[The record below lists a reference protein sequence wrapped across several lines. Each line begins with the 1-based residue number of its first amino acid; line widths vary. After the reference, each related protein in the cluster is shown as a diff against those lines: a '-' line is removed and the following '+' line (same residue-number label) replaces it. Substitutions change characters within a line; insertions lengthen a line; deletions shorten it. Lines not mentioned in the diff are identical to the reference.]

1 MSVTPSRPSEIPFSE
16 RALRVS
22 ALVWCLVAAA
32 GIWIFAWYIAA
43 LYGLGVVRGDLD
55 RWNAVLPEGHG
66 YVPGDV
72 RGNVLLGVHL
82 LVALVVTTGGL
93 LQLVPWIRARA
104 AWLHRWNGRLF
115 VVVAM
120 IAAVTGIAIAFT
132 RGAVAGDY
140 MTAGNVLNA
149 LLILVFG
156 GLAWREA
163 RARRYDAHRRWAL
176 RLFIAT
182 LSVWFYR
189 VGMMLWFGI
198 HRAPVGHNDAFTG
211 PFDIFLAFGHILLP
225 LAILEL
231 YLLAD
236 ARGGQ
241 GARLGM
247 AALLAVSTLAMA
259 GGIVLATVA
268 MWLPRL

>member
-1 MSVTPSRPSEIPFSE
+1 MSVTPPRPSEIPFSE
-16 RALRVS
+16 RVLRIS
-22 ALVWCLVAAA
+22 ALVWYLVAVV
-32 GIWIFAWYIAA
+32 GIWIFAGYIAA

-72 RGNVLLGVHL
+72 GGNVLLGVHL

-93 LQLVPWIRARA
+93 LQLVPWIRRRA
-104 AWLHRWNGRLF
+104 PWLHRWNGRLF

-120 IAAVTGIAIAFT
+120 VAAVTGVVIAFT
-132 RGAVAGDY
+132 RGAVAGNF

-156 GLAWREA
+156 ALAWRDA
-163 RARRYDAHRRWAL
+163 RARRYAAHRRWAL
-176 RLFIAT
+176 RLFIVT

-189 VGMMLWFGI
+189 LGMMLWFGI
-198 HRAPVGHNDAFTG
+198 HRAPVGHNASFTG
-211 PFDIFLAFGHILLP
+211 PFDIVLAFGHVLLP

-231 YLLAD
+231 YLLAGE
-236 ARGGQ
+236 RGGQ
-241 GARLGM
+241 GGKAAM
-247 AALLAVSTLAMA
+247 AGLLTVSTLAMA
-259 GGIVLATVA
+259 GGIVLATFG